1 MAKPL
6 PSEDRS
12 LFDRVLTKP
21 VKRDALLKAV
31 QELSAAPTPPR
42 REDRVAATTAP
53 ASLEGRHV
61 LLVDDNSVNLK
72 LGERQ
77 LTRLGLRVTQ
87 AVNGLEALAQ
97 LRLQRFDA
105 VLMDCQMPE
114 MDGYEATRQLRTP
127 ESGVLDPR
135 VPVIAVTA
143 NALAGDRE
151 RCLAAGM
158 DDYLA
163 KPLDPKALAAM
174 LGKLL
179 GQHAGRDDTRGR
191 VVNIKSGR

>member
-1 MAKPL
+1 
-6 PSEDRS
+6 
-12 LFDRVLTKP
+12 VLTKP

-31 QELSAAPTPPR
+31 QDLAAAPAPPR
-42 REDRVAATTAP
+42 REDKVLASNAP
-53 ASLEGRHV
+53 TSLDGRHV
-61 LLVDDNSVNLK
+61 LLVDDNVVNLK

-97 LRLQRFDA
+97 LREQRFDA

-127 ESGVLDPR
+127 ESGVLDTK

-151 RCLAAGM
+151 KCLAAGM
-158 DDYLA
+158 DEYLA
-163 KPLDPKALAAM
+163 KPLDPKTLAAM
-174 LGKLL
+174 LMKLL
-179 GQHAGRDDTRGR
+179 GANAREGTRGR